1 MNPGSVTDQA
11 VEQVS
16 QKSSGEWEVEQGYCS
31 DWAVVGEESSHFQG
45 SVGELARSYAE
56 KRSCGH
62 PWFVGR
68 QVGEMTGLETRGK
81 DSAVSQESM
90 SADPASS
97 GEERYRAE
105 MKDRAGSFGC

>member
-1 MNPGSVTDQA
+1 MNPGSVSDQA

-16 QKSSGEWEVEQGYCS
+16 RKSSGEWEVEQGCCS

-45 SVGELARSYAE
+45 SVGELARSAE

-62 PWFVGR
+62 PWFVER
-68 QVGEMTGLETRGK
+68 QAEEMTGLETRGK

-90 SADPASS
+90 LADPASF
-97 GEERYRAE
+97 GEERDRAE
-105 MKDRAGSFGC
+105 MKDRTDSFGC

>member
-1 MNPGSVTDQA
+1 MNLGSVSDQA

-16 QKSSGEWEVEQGYCS
+16 RKSSGEREVEQGYRS
-31 DWAVVGEESSHFQG
+31 GWAVVGEESSHFQG
-45 SVGELARSYAE
+45 FVGERVRSCAE

-62 PWFVGR
+62 PWFVER
-68 QVGEMTGLETRGK
+68 QAGGMTGLETRGK

-90 SADPASS
+90 LADPACS

-105 MKDRAGSFGC
+105 MKDRADSFDR